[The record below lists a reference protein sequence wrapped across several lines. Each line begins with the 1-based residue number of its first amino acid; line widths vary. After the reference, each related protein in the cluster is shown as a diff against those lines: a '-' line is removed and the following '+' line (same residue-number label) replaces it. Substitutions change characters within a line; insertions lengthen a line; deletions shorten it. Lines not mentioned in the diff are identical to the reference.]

1 MPRSTPTAAPP
12 QSSFAPYDDHEDSPG
27 RLTQAIN
34 SWLEQNEQRRFAR
47 WERKASRFQ
56 LDSWRSRPRQNLLL
70 TAYFVGLALMLV
82 STITQLWWQATLLT
96 FTIGSI
102 MSTIAWTLLRIT
114 INSKDSA
121 PTIALDEYEADVIH
135 QWRTIAHNGITWGT
149 LAIFTTIIFAS
160 VQMSVQGGDLFG
172 IDAAHWMYTAGLS
185 LGLLILIF
193 GYLPAVGYVLTFGAD
208 SPISRPISSDANPT
222 TPTYDL
228 T

>member
-1 MPRSTPTAAPP
+1 
-12 QSSFAPYDDHEDSPG
+12 
-27 RLTQAIN
+27 
-34 SWLEQNEQRRFAR
+34 
-47 WERKASRFQ
+47 
-56 LDSWRSRPRQNLLL
+56 
-70 TAYFVGLALMLV
+70 MLV
-82 STITQLWWQATLLT
+82 STITQLWWQTTLLT
-96 FTIGSI
+96 FAIGSI

-149 LAIFTTIIFAS
+149 LAIFTTIILAS
-160 VQMSVQGGDLFG
+160 VQMTVQGGDLFG

-193 GYLPAVGYVLTFGAD
+193 GCLPAMGYVLTFGAD
-208 SPISRPISSDANPT
+208 SPISSDANPT

-228 T
+228 A